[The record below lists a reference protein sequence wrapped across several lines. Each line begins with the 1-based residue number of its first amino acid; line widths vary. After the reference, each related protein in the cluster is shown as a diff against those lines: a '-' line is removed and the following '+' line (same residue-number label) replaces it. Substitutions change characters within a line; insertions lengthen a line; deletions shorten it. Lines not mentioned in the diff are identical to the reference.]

1 MTAHAFSIDA
11 LIEAAAERAAAKTLE
26 RAEELMRPAPP
37 TLLDT
42 AGLARELGVSDV
54 HIRKLVKAKKL
65 PSLMVGDCRR
75 YVLAEVISALKA
87 QPGESEADQ

>member
-1 MTAHAFSIDA
+1 MTAASFSIDA
-11 LIEAAAERAAAKTLE
+11 LIEAAADRAAAKTLE
-26 RAEELMRPAPP
+26 RAEEFMRGAPP

-65 PSLMVGDCRR
+65 PSIMVGDCRR
-75 YVLAEVISALKA
+75 YILADVLAALKE
-87 QPGESEADQ
+87 QRTESEETK